1 MLDVLGVGYI
11 TSRVRSLVGQAFWK
25 SLKTVIPV
33 AGIHAALGKYYFTV
47 FHFNL
52 KINFISS
59 LMASI
64 KQFFLL

>member
-52 KINFISS
+52 
-59 LMASI
+59 
-64 KQFFLL
+64 